1 MFSVDVRNISFDFQL
16 EICECKGIKWEW
28 VLLLCVAADSMAFAL
43 TVKLNRLYISQDLAA
58 PISLSATQSSCK
70 LKSQTQKHQM
80 ALSVM

>member
-1 MFSVDVRNISFDFQL
+1 MFTVDVRKISFDFQL

-28 VLLLCVAADSMAFAL
+28 ELLLCVAADSMVFTRTL
-43 TVKLNRLYISQDLAA
+43 KVNKLYISQDLAA

-70 LKSQTQKHQM
+70 LKSKTQKHQM